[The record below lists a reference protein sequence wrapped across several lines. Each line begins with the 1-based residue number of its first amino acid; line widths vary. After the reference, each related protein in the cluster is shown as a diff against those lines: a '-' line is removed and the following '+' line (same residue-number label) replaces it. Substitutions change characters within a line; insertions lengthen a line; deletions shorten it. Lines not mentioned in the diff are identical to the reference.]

1 MQFKYKTDLICD
13 FAEFYRIYD
22 YRGLPARYAATLAV
36 GLGVNS
42 RIKKKYFGIKADIPE
57 SYIMA
62 LIFDLLNL
70 VYSKEDVKTKLLV
83 DEMSEKEIEEQ
94 DNGTESFDDI
104 ESFEKYRSMILKGEY
119 NGKFNNS

>member
-1 MQFKYKTDLICD
+1 
-13 FAEFYRIYD
+13 
-22 YRGLPARYAATLAV
+22 
-36 GLGVNS
+36 
-42 RIKKKYFGIKADIPE
+42 
-57 SYIMA
+57 MA

-119 NGKFNNS
+119 NGRFNNS